1 MQKAMNKES
10 NKEIERKFLV
20 ENQGGDG
27 WRNAECSEIR
37 QGYLS
42 IDKHRT
48 VRVRIAG
55 DAAYLTIKGITEGAT
70 RDEYEYP
77 IPVAHASEMLD
88 TLCLRPLIEKRRHR
102 VEYGGLI
109 WEVDE
114 FYGDNAG
121 LIVVEIELESA
132 QQIFDKPPWAGEEV
146 TGDPHYYNANL
157 VNTPYS
163 RWKI

>member
-1 MQKAMNKES
+1 MQKAMNKEI

-20 ENQGGDG
+20 ENQGSDG

-55 DAAYLTIKGITEGAT
+55 DAAYLTIKGI
-70 RDEYEYP
+70 
-77 IPVAHASEMLD
+77 MLD

-121 LIVVEIELESA
+121 LIVAEVELESA

-146 TGDPHYYNANL
+146 TGDPRYYNANL